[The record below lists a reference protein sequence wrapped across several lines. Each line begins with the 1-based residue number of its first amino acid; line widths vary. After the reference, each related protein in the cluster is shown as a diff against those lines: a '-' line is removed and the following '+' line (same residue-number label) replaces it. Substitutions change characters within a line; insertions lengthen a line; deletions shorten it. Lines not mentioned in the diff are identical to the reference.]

1 MNILDKAKSTGLL
14 FDGAMGS
21 MLMASGMPAG
31 MASELMNIEKPDTV
45 LEIHKAYLDAGSDV
59 ITTNTFGGS
68 PIKMKSA
75 GIAHL
80 AEEANRMAA
89 RIARQAAGAERY
101 VAGDIGPMGEM
112 LEPLGLIS
120 AAEAEDNFARQAE
133 VLAQNGVD
141 LFIVETMFDIN
152 ESLAAIKGIRDVS
165 DLPVFATLTFEKGP
179 LGFATIMGNRVDES
193 MHALVDAGAVA
204 VGANCS
210 IGSDLMIELAAEI
223 RRCVTVPVIIQ
234 SNAGLPE
241 SQNGRLVYPETPE
254 RYAANVAKIMALSV
268 TIIGGCCGT
277 TPEYI
282 RAIRDL
288 IQKYP

>member
-1 MNILDKAKSTGLL
+1 MNILEKARSTGLL

-21 MLMASGMPAG
+21 MLMAGGMPAG
-31 MASELMNIEKPDTV
+31 MASEVMNIEKPDTV

-68 PIKMKSA
+68 PIKMRSA
-75 GIAHL
+75 GIEHL
-80 AEEANRMAA
+80 TEQANQTAA
-89 RIARQAAGAERY
+89 RIARQAAGSERF

-112 LEPLGLIS
+112 LEPLGLI
-120 AAEAEDNFARQAE
+120 AASEAEDNFSRQAE
-133 VLAQNGVD
+133 FLAEGGVD

-152 ESLAAIKGIRDVS
+152 ESLAAIRGIRAVT

-179 LGFATIMGNRVDES
+179 LGFATIMGNRVGES
-193 MHALVDAGAVA
+193 MHALIDAGAVA

-223 RRCVTVPVIIQ
+223 RQCVTVPVIIQ

-241 SQNGRLVYPETPE
+241 TQNGRLSYPETPE
-254 RYAANVAKIMALSV
+254 RYAANIAKIKALGV
-268 TIIGGCCGT
+268 EIIGGCCGT

-282 RAIRDL
+282 RRIHE
-288 IQKYP
+288 IFTKN

>member
-1 MNILDKAKSTGLL
+1 MNVLEKARSTGLL

-21 MLMASGMPAG
+21 MLMAGGMPTG
-31 MASELMNIEKPDTV
+31 MASEMMNIEKPDTV
-45 LEIHKAYLDAGSDV
+45 LAIHKAYLEAGSDV

-68 PIKMKSA
+68 PIKMRSA
-75 GIAHL
+75 GIEHL
-80 AEEANRMAA
+80 MEQANQTAA
-89 RIARQAAGAERY
+89 RIARQAAGSERF

-112 LEPLGLIS
+112 LEPLGLIT
-120 AAEAEDNFARQAE
+120 AGEVEDNFSRQAE
-133 VLAQNGVD
+133 ILAKNGVD

-152 ESLAAIKGIRDVS
+152 ESLAAIKGIRAVT

-241 SQNGRLVYPETPE
+241 NRDGRLVYPETPE
-254 RYAANVAKIMALSV
+254 RYAENIAEIRALGV
-268 TIIGGCCGT
+268 EIIGGCCGT

-282 RAIRDL
+282 RRIRE
-288 IQKYP
+288 IFTKN

>member
-80 AEEANRMAA
+80 AEEANQMAA
-89 RIARQAAGAERY
+89 RIARQAAGAEQY

-112 LEPLGLIS
+112 LEPLGLITAS
-120 AAEAEDNFARQAE
+120 EAEDNFSRQAE
-133 VLAQNGVD
+133 VLAHNGVD

-193 MHALVDAGAVA
+193 MYALVDAGAVA

-241 SQNGRLVYPETPE
+241 TQNGRLVYPETPE
-254 RYAANVAKIMALSV
+254 RYAANVVKIKALGV
-268 TIIGGCCGT
+268 EIIGGCCGT

-282 RAIRDL
+282 RKIRTIL
-288 IQKYP
+288 PKN

>member
-1 MNILDKAKSTGLL
+1 MNILEKAKSSGLL

-21 MLMASGMPAG
+21 MLMAGGMPTG
-31 MASELMNIEKPDTV
+31 MASEMMNIEKPDIV
-45 LEIHKAYLDAGSDV
+45 REIHKAYLNAGSDV

-68 PIKMKSA
+68 PVKMKSA

-80 AEEANRMAA
+80 MEEANRTAA
-89 RIARQAAGAERY
+89 RIARQAAGSERL
-101 VAGDIGPMGEM
+101 VAGDIGPLGEM

-120 AAEAEDNFARQAE
+120 SAEAQDNFSRQAE
-133 VLAQNGVD
+133 ILAQNGVD

-152 ESLAAIKGIRDVS
+152 ESLAAIQGIQAVS
-165 DLPVFATLTFEKGP
+165 ELPIFATLTFEKGP

-193 MHALVDAGAVA
+193 MHALVNAGAVA

-241 SQNGRLVYPETPE
+241 TQNGRLVYPETPE
-254 RYAANVAKIMALSV
+254 RYAANVAKIKALGV
-268 TIIGGCCGT
+268 EIIGGCCGT
-277 TPEYI
+277 TPQYI

-288 IQKYP
+288 I